1 VQNAAVRLIV
11 LLLLA
16 VAALAACGSSSKPN
30 AASSTTTAPT
40 TTTVASSPPPLY
52 CERAK
57 EYLAATNVDTS
68 SAQSTI
74 DGFTKAAQAARR
86 VVDVAPVEV
95 RSEHDRLASG
105 AEELV
110 AGIQAR
116 APKTQTELETVGKSV
131 TESLKTRYGDLE
143 QETQAVQAYLSRAC
157 GIAAR

>member
-1 VQNAAVRLIV
+1 MTTTIPVV
-11 LLLLA
+11 LLATAIVTLA
-16 VAALAACGSSSKPN
+16 TCGSSSKPN
-30 AASSTTTAPT
+30 AASSTTNAPET

-74 DGFTKAAQAARR
+74 DGFAEAAKAARR
-86 VVDVAPVEV
+86 VADVAPVEV

-110 AGIQAR
+110 AGIQAS
-116 APKTQTELETVGKSV
+116 APKSQTELETVGKSV
-131 TESLKTRYGDLE
+131 TESLKARYGDLE
-143 QETQAVQAYLSRAC
+143 QETQTVQAYLSRAC